1 MLGLHETVCSGAADG
16 YGRMARIPAMT
27 LLHLGP
33 GLANGLC
40 NFHNARRAGTPI
52 VSLVGEMATWHKA
65 ADPLLNMNIESIAGT
80 VSGHVRTCTTGDD
93 LYAAMAEA
101 CLWARRPRAVDSSSI
116 STLIVPHDL
125 SWEKSDLR
133 VIDGSYSLGSLSV
146 AANKSQESEMVR
158 QFVKDCAEA
167 LADRNVVLRAFYGI
181 YPLFAY
187 LCVGAELTWVAL
199 YVLAHEPDFAV
210 GPLRLVDV
218 TTYVFAPAC
227 VMKNV
232 VNMAQFGS
240 AAQNLAERDMEKKAK
255 EA

>member
-1 MLGLHETVCSGAADG
+1 VLYVPNLIG
-16 YGRMARIPAMT
+16 YARIVF
-27 LLHLGP
+27 LY
-33 GLANGLC
+33 
-40 NFHNARRAGTPI
+40 
-52 VSLVGEMATWHKA
+52 VS
-65 ADPLLNMNIESIAGT
+65 
-80 VSGHVRTCTTGDD
+80 
-93 LYAAMAEA
+93 Y
-101 CLWARRPRAVDSSSI
+101 
-116 STLIVPHDL
+116 
-125 SWEKSDLR
+125 
-133 VIDGSYSLGSLSV
+133 SV
-146 AANKSQESEMVR
+146 AAGERANYPLATACYLLSFAGDLFDGWAARKFDQASQFGYVLDMVTDRCATTGLLSILCGLYPKWTPTLLFAQMLDLGSHWYHMYSVSTESGHHKS
-158 QFVKDCAEA
+158 AEA